1 MEFALALRQ
10 LWARRLWVLPGVIL
24 AVIIAV
30 MATYRVGLIPPHL
43 EKRALQYSTATT
55 QVYVDSHFSSLG
67 SDSANDQ
74 PLVIDSN
81 VLAHL
86 MASPALLRMVGQYAH
101 IPGNEIYATGPIEP
115 NLTRFVQ
122 EPSEGQRAYEVTGEQ
137 YPYRLE
143 FDDDTV
149 VPVISIY
156 SQAPTTAEAV
166 ALANGAAHALTTYLT
181 VLEHKSNTPLSKQV
195 TVRQLGQP
203 TAGVGDSGISGKL
216 GALIFFGVLIVWC
229 GLVLL
234 AGRFR
239 RTWQQ
244 SGELASLR
252 EALTTPPSQEQLSWD
267 FGERALPEHSSLG
280 PPEGEHASASTAG
293 APANGYV
300 RHVRQISNGTPTSD
314 RASRAATATTDHPSR
329 SDDAEESE
337 HPEGPTDPRR
347 RSSESPTV

>member
-30 MATYRVGLIPPHL
+30 TATYRVGLIPPKL
-43 EKRALQYSTATT
+43 QKRALQYSTATT
-55 QVYVDSHFSSLG
+55 QVYVDSHTSSLG

-181 VLEHKSNTPLSKQV
+181 GLEHKSNTPVSKQV

-203 TAGVGDSGISGKL
+203 TAGVGDSGIAPKL
-216 GALIFFGVLIVWC
+216 GALIFFGVLIAWC
-229 GLVLL
+229 ALVLL
-234 AGRFR
+234 VGRFR

-244 SGELASLR
+244 SGELAQLR

-267 FGERALPEHSSLG
+267 FGERALPERAGSG
-280 PPEGEHASASTAG
+280 PSESEYASTTTAG
-293 APANGYV
+293 APANGHV
-300 RHVRQISNGTPTSD
+300 RHVRQLSNGTPTTE
-314 RASRAATATTDHPSR
+314 RISRAKATSEHPSR
-329 SDDAEESE
+329 ADEEEASE
-337 HPEGPTDPRR
+337 DTEASTDPRR